1 MNRKPVV
8 SYSNFSEAL
17 SQSVEESMS
26 SAMAKFSIEKLVS
39 KLSQKTSFVQDKLLP
54 GWADNKI
61 DKLLFK
67 PKNKI
72 KSDSRA
78 PKGFREET
86 IKTRDGEV
94 QVYRTGSGPTVV
106 FVHGWH
112 GDAYQF
118 MPLMRGLA
126 RCGFT
131 ALAFDLLG
139 HGRSSA
145 KPTTIQQSIATTTDV
160 LQYVHKNADDG
171 IAAIVGHSTGCIS
184 IVNSREALVKNI
196 PLFLISPI
204 FNYKLFFIKRLAKLR
219 LHPDIVKQ
227 YAARFSKI
235 YKKEYGKLELA
246 QNLAKYDDIAV
257 IAHDESDSET
267 AVSDSVKFCNRY
279 PLTRL
284 LVTRNFD
291 HSRLVNSESV
301 WQELKSTLNYDD
313 TTINFSEV
321 VIQH

>member
-1 MNRKPVV
+1 
-8 SYSNFSEAL
+8 
-17 SQSVEESMS
+17 SVG
-26 SAMAKFSIEKLVS
+26 AKFTFDKLVS
-39 KLSQKTSFVQDKLLP
+39 KLSHKSNFVQDKLLP
-54 GWADNKI
+54 GWADSKI

-72 KSDSRA
+72 KSDNRV

-86 IKTRDGEV
+86 IKTKDGEV
-94 QVYRTGSGPTVV
+94 QAYLTGTGPTVV
-106 FVHGWH
+106 FVHGW
-112 GDAYQF
+112 GGNAYQF

-145 KPTTIQQSIATTTDV
+145 KPTTIQQSIATTNDV
-160 LQYVHKNADDG
+160 LQHVRKNANDG
-171 IAAIVGHSTGCIS
+171 LAAIVGHSTDCIS
-184 IVNSREALVKNI
+184 IVNSRDALIKNI

-204 FNYKLFFIKRLAKLR
+204 FNYRLFFIKQLVKLKF
-219 LHPDIVKQ
+219 HPDIVKQ
-227 YAARFSKI
+227 YAARFGKI
-235 YKKEYGKLELA
+235 YKKEYENLDLA
-246 QNLAKYDDIAV
+246 RNLAKYGDIAV
-257 IAHDESDSET
+257 IAHDESDSES
-267 AVSDSVKFCNRY
+267 AVSDSVKFCTRY

-291 HSRLVNSESV
+291 HSRVINSESV

-321 VIQH
+321 VI